1 MKKFKIW
8 VLVFSILVVVF
19 GFSVESISTSGYMKI
34 SLKNGNVFYGKI
46 CHEGQNDVM
55 IELGSILINFK
66 KNEIDFM
73 IPVETLP
80 HKEEDK
86 AKSIVMSKSAHKKD
100 NIEDFIKSLGRQY
113 HIDPDLIKA
122 VIKVESNFDRFATSH
137 KGAKGL
143 MQLMP
148 QTAQF
153 FGVFDVYNPY
163 QNIEGGVK
171 FLRAQLNEF
180 DEDIR
185 LALAAYNAGPK
196 KVKRYKG
203 IPPFPETKRFIE
215 KVLRFYNYF
224 KKGGDIIAPGKIIYA
239 FKDKKGNFIITD
251 IPPSEA
257 LQIYE

>member
-1 MKKFKIW
+1 MKKFRIW
-8 VLVFSILVVVF
+8 VIVFFIIVALF
-19 GFSVESISTSGYMKI
+19 AFSVESISTSGYMKI

-46 CHEGQNDVM
+46 CHEGKNDVI
-55 IELGSILINFK
+55 IEMDSILINFRRS
-66 KNEIDFM
+66 EIASM
-73 IPVETLP
+73 VPVETLP

-86 AKSIVMSKSAHKKD
+86 AKSIVVSKSTHGKD
-100 NIEDFIKSLGRQY
+100 NIETFIKSLGRQY
-113 HIDPDLIKA
+113 NVDPDLIKA
-122 VIKVESNFDRFATSH
+122 IIKVESNFDRFATSR

-163 QNIEGGVK
+163 QNIEAGVR
-171 FLRAQLNEF
+171 FLRVQLNEF

-185 LALAAYNAGPK
+185 LALAAYNAGPE
-196 KVKRYKG
+196 KVKKHNG
-203 IPPFPETKRFIE
+203 IPPFRETKRFIE